1 MNPVK
6 EIWFNTGKCIDNFL
20 IKENR
25 RPYLEELV
33 WIQGFALGVLSFL
46 ETNNPFRYY
55 YLIASPAITV
65 LFLRFFFLWV
75 LLKTGTLMSGQGTRE
90 DLKLIVSLAS
100 IPYLL
105 SLFYIFLAIVIPGK
119 RDYQ

>member
-1 MNPVK
+1 
-6 EIWFNTGKCIDNFL
+6 
-20 IKENR
+20 
-25 RPYLEELV
+25 
-33 WIQGFALGVLSFL
+33 
-46 ETNNPFRYY
+46 
-55 YLIASPAITV
+55 
-65 LFLRFFFLWV
+65 
-75 LLKTGTLMSGQGTRE
+75 MSGQGTRE